1 MSAASGIRAR
11 NVERLDEVQRLMESN
26 AHLNEG
32 EDYQRLEELLSKLS
46 MYINVLDCG
55 ASHETPKGVDN
66 GGAPSGLSMRQI
78 RSRA

>member
-26 AHLNEG
+26 AHLTDG

-46 MYINVLDCG
+46 MYFNVLTDEDIDYIQACRY
-55 ASHETPKGVDN
+55 AIDEEIDWSV
-66 GGAPSGLSMRQI
+66 
-78 RSRA
+78 

>member
-26 AHLNEG
+26 AHLTNG

-46 MYINVLDCG
+46 MYFNVLTDEDIDYIQACRY
-55 ASHETPKGVDN
+55 AIDEEMDWSV
-66 GGAPSGLSMRQI
+66 
-78 RSRA
+78 

>member
-26 AHLNEG
+26 AHLTDG

-46 MYINVLDCG
+46 MYFNVLTDEDIDYIQACRY
-55 ASHETPKGVDN
+55 AIDEEMDWSV
-66 GGAPSGLSMRQI
+66 
-78 RSRA
+78 

>member
-1 MSAASGIRAR
+1 MNAASGIRAR

-46 MYINVLDCG
+46 MYINVLTDEDIDYIQACRY
-55 ASHETPKGVDN
+55 AIEEQMDWS
-66 GGAPSGLSMRQI
+66 I
-78 RSRA
+78 